1 MYAERLEHKVVSGVV
16 WSFAEK
22 FLTML
27 VQMVV
32 SIIVARRLMP
42 EDFGVMAILTFFTSV
57 ALTIVDSGFSQT
69 LIRKREPSD
78 SDYRS
83 VFLFNVVVALLLY
96 FVLWAL
102 AAPIARFY
110 GHSVIRDV
118 APVLFLLLPINSL
131 CVVQTVMFTR
141 EFRFKLLS
149 NIVFFASLVSG
160 VVAVAMAVAGCGI
173 WALVAQR
180 LLQMG
185 IKAVAFWLIRRW
197 RVRGGVSLSA
207 LREMAPF
214 SLRLLATDLI
224 ASIYNNV
231 AQLFVGKIY
240 STASLGYYSQAQKLK
255 DLAVI
260 STVQSVQGV
269 TYPALSKLSADEEK
283 FSAGYERIVRLLS
296 FLLFPAMLGLVAIS
310 SDMFMLLLGERWMPT
325 VPYFRILALS
335 GMVYPL
341 AMVGYN
347 VLKIKSDGKLVV
359 RLEVVKRVV
368 MTLVLCV
375 TIPTGIEAV
384 AWGMTAMAFV
394 EFLLNS
400 GFALRLM
407 SFGVVRLA
415 KALLPSLLLSLVV
428 YLGLEILNPH
438 LAHLS
443 VALRLTADI
452 ALAVVSYIAL
462 AWALRL
468 RAFNETIDL
477 IKGVIFKSKDN

>member
-1 MYAERLEHKVVSGVV
+1 MSAERLEHKVVSGVV

-110 GHSVIRDV
+110 GHSVIKDV

-296 FLLFPAMLGLVAIS
+296 FVLFPAMLGLVAIS

-347 VLKIKSDGKLVV
+347 VLKIKSDGRVVV

-368 MTLVLCV
+368 MTLVLCI

-428 YLGLEILNPH
+428 YFGLEILNPH

-468 RAFNETIDL
+468 RAFHEVIDL
-477 IKGVIFKSKDN
+477 IKGLIFKSKDN

>member
-83 VFLFNVVVALLLY
+83 VFLFNVVVALVLY

-110 GHSVIRDV
+110 GHSVIKDV
-118 APVLFLLLPINSL
+118 APVLFLLLPINSF

-149 NIVFFASLVSG
+149 NIVFCASLVSG

-296 FLLFPAMLGLVAIS
+296 FVLFPAMLGLVAIS

-347 VLKIKSDGKLVV
+347 VLKIKSDGRLVV

-415 KALLPSLLLSLVV
+415 KALLPSLLLSLIV

-468 RAFNETIDL
+468 RAFHEVIDL
-477 IKGVIFKSKDN
+477 IKGLIFKSKDN

>member
-1 MYAERLEHKVVSGVV
+1 MEHKVVSGVV

-296 FLLFPAMLGLVAIS
+296 FVLFPAMLGLVAIS

-347 VLKIKSDGKLVV
+347 VLKIKSDGRLVV

-400 GFALRLM
+400 GFALKLM

-428 YLGLEILNPH
+428 YLGLEKLNPH

-443 VALRLTADI
+443 VALRLTVDI

-477 IKGVIFKSKDN
+477 IKGLIFNSKDN